1 MSERISEP
9 ERYDSAAGWQPP
21 DPYKKLREKA
31 RRELESEP
39 DPASS
44 MLAVR
49 PASKW
54 IVQPKK
60 RPAPELLSSLWR
72 RGEIAVMFGER
83 GSGKSVFAVQIA
95 DAIAKGNSPLNSPRF
110 DRPFQK
116 DKNGGPRPPKVLY
129 IDFEMS
135 GRQFSSRYYHA
146 PPGSSRPVKP
156 KFAFDRA
163 VIDPEFEL
171 PKAYRRISDFLYHS
185 IRSAMIKRGNGVVI
199 VDSIHYL
206 LRDAA
211 GNTGSLSLM
220 KTLRRIATDYKVSIL
235 ITAPMHPRTRVTRP
249 VTLKDLA
256 AARYVAELA
265 DTVFAL
271 CRSTLS
277 PAHRYIKH
285 LASRHA
291 PIIHDSE
298 NVLAFQ
304 LLTGNPAANASIPAA
319 AAAAPATAAAADPSL
334 PVSPSP
340 SLPISPSPVSPS
352 PVPSSPSLPVPSSPS
367 LPASSSPSL
376 PASSS
381 PGLPVSPSPYL
392 HFLGPTPELPHITDY
407 AADTERRI
415 TQEANR
421 IRRLRNP
428 RNVVEILMS
437 PEYHSYFN
445 GE

>member
-31 RRELESEP
+31 RRELERTP
-39 DPASS
+39 DASS
-44 MLAVR
+44 TMLAVR

-54 IVQPKK
+54 IVPAKQH
-60 RPAPELLSSLWR
+60 PAPELLSSLWR
-72 RGEIAVMFGER
+72 QGEIAVMFGER

-95 DAIAKGNSPLNSPRF
+95 DAVAKGNSPLNSPQF
-110 DRPFQK
+110 DLAQIRDK
-116 DKNGGPRPPKVLY
+116 DGGPRPPKVLY

-135 GRQFSSRYYHA
+135 DRQFGTRYCRQA
-146 PPGSSRPVKP
+146 PGSKRMIKP

-171 PKAYRRISDFLYHS
+171 PKAFRKVSDYLYHS
-185 IRSAMIKRGNGVVI
+185 IRAAMVKHENGVVI

-206 LRDAA
+206 LRD
-211 GNTGSLSLM
+211 TSSSTESLSLM
-220 KTLRRIATDYKVSIL
+220 KSLRQIASDCRVSIL

-256 AARYVAELA
+256 AARCVAELA

-271 CRSTLS
+271 CLSTFS

-291 PIIHDSE
+291 PIVHDTE

-304 LLTGNPAANASIPAA
+304 LLTGNVAGNAGIPACSA
-319 AAAAPATAAAADPSL
+319 SETGNAGIHATEAAAPAPATATA
-334 PVSPSP
+334 PSP
-340 SLPISPSPVSPS
+340 C
-352 PVPSSPSLPVPSSPS
+352 
-367 LPASSSPSL
+367 
-376 PASSS
+376 
-381 PGLPVSPSPYL
+381 L

-407 AADTERRI
+407 AAETERRI

-421 IRRLRNP
+421 LRRLRNP
-428 RNVVEILMS
+428 RNVVDMLMS
-437 PEYHSYFN
+437 AEYRRYLK

>member
-31 RRELESEP
+31 RRELERTP
-39 DPASS
+39 DPSSS

-54 IVQPKK
+54 IVPAKP
-60 RPAPELLSSLWR
+60 RPTPELLSSLWR
-72 RGEIAVMFGER
+72 QGEIAVMFGER
-83 GSGKSVFAVQIA
+83 GCGKSIFAVQTA

-110 DRPFQK
+110 DHAKKRVN
-116 DKNGGPRPPKVLY
+116 DSGPRPPKVLY

-135 GRQFSSRYYHA
+135 DQQFSTRYCAH
-146 PPGSSRPVKP
+146 PPESKRMIKP

-171 PKAYRRISDFLYHS
+171 PKAFRKVSDFLYHS
-185 IRSAMIKRGNGVVI
+185 IRYAMTERENGVVI

-206 LRDAA
+206 LRDTSSR
-211 GNTGSLSLM
+211 TGSLSLM
-220 KTLRRIATDYKVSIL
+220 KTLRQITSDCNVSIL

-256 AARYVAELA
+256 AARCVAELS

-271 CRSTLS
+271 CHSTLS

-291 PIIHDSE
+291 PIIHDTE
-298 NVLAFQ
+298 NVLA
-304 LLTGNPAANASIPAA
+304 LHLTTAPK
-319 AAAAPATAAAADPSL
+319 AAPALDSAPASASAPAPAPAPCL

-340 SLPISPSPVSPS
+340 GLPISPSPH
-352 PVPSSPSLPVPSSPS
+352 L
-367 LPASSSPSL
+367 A
-376 PASSS
+376 
-381 PGLPVSPSPYL
+381 
-392 HFLGPTPELPHITDY
+392 FLGPTPELPHITDY
-407 AADTERRI
+407 AAETERRI

-421 IRRLRNP
+421 LRRLRNP

-437 PEYHSYFN
+437 PDYHRYIK